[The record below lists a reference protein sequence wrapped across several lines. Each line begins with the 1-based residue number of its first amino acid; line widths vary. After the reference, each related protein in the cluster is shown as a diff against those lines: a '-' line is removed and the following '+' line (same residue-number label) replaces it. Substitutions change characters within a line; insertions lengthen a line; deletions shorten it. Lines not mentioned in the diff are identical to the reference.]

1 MAESFLDYLQERFP
15 GAPDLGFR
23 RIFNHGHSI
32 FFGKDGKT
40 LLPEFDKDLV
50 FAALFFA
57 KSSIAQAGWELEL
70 TSAEE
75 HILRGFLV
83 PPVKLQS
90 FRRQ

>member
-1 MAESFLDYLQERFP
+1 MADSFLDYLRERFP
-15 GAPDLGFR
+15 GAENLAFR

-40 LLPEFDKDLV
+40 LLPEFTKDLV
-50 FAALFFA
+50 FAALFLA
-57 KSSIAQAGWELEL
+57 KSFIAQAGWELEL

-75 HILRGFLV
+75 GILRGFLV